1 MRLSRRPTSSLAC
14 SYSGLSSMSPGWN
27 ASLSRSPASA
37 RRFSA
42 TSRSRLSFSSP
53 SGVSKTGSVRSISQP
68 FEMITRRM
76 DPTDLRA
83 ELAERLAGSE
93 PIDAQT
99 FNAACFMLSRA
110 LEELDLSVPEA
121 APLIRRLLR
130 VAGRV
135 VIDTGLPD
143 SVSTT
148 WPNTEEMA
156 LLWIDEAL
164 RELGYHVRPSP
175 KGGRAEISRVEESK
189 PGPS

>member
-1 MRLSRRPTSSLAC
+1 
-14 SYSGLSSMSPGWN
+14 
-27 ASLSRSPASA
+27 
-37 RRFSA
+37 
-42 TSRSRLSFSSP
+42 
-53 SGVSKTGSVRSISQP
+53 
-68 FEMITRRM
+68 M

-83 ELAERLAGSE
+83 ELAGRLAGGR

-110 LEELDLSVPEA
+110 LEDMSLSVPEA

-135 VIDTGLPD
+135 VIDTGMPD
-143 SVSTT
+143 SVHET

-164 RELGYHVRPSP
+164 AALGYQVRPSP
-175 KGGRAEISRVEESK
+175 DGGRAEINRSES
-189 PGPS
+189 